1 MKGMFSLAL
10 GCEGCSYDPVCPD
23 MSGQTGIQ
31 RVPSTAGI
39 RSPIC
44 AQIFLFCCWTSTHET
59 QPTHQHLYCRQGS
72 ALYCILWCDQ
82 ALWLFF
88 LCTCECFLAGVVF
101 HYMVTVYSETIRTIC
116 VCTFVVFNIHCCLR
130 LQQQWDQ
137 LLVATQSS
145 VVQRR
150 QPSHRYRLCAKIHTS
165 IYAV

>member
-1 MKGMFSLAL
+1 MTQYVQTCLVKLEFSGSPVLQGLDLPSVLRSFSSAVGQAHMK
-10 GCEGCSYDPVCPD
+10 PN
-23 MSGQTGIQ
+23 QH
-31 RVPSTAGI
+31 
-39 RSPIC
+39 
-44 AQIFLFCCWTSTHET
+44 TSKV
-59 QPTHQHLYCRQGS
+59 QGRQGS

-82 ALWLFF
+82 ALWLFL

-101 HYMVTVYSETIRTIC
+101 HYMVTVYSETITTIC

-137 LLVATQSS
+137 VLVATQSS